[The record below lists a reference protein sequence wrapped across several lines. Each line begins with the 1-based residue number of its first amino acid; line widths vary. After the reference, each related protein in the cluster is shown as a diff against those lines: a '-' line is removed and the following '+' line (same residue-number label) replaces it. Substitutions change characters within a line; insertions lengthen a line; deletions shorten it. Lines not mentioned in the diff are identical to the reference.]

1 MKFGVREVMVV
12 AALTFGIVAAGCSSS
27 FRPNLAMDPHLRAM
41 NAGGSDTR
49 VCFSK
54 YEFEFYYPDGVPVR
68 EEVVPQK
75 VIVEPVEEPPVAGG
89 SAPADA
95 QTCPVTRSW
104 SPVLPAFFK

>member
-12 AALTFGIVAAGCSSS
+12 AALTFGIIAAGCGAP
-27 FRPNLAMDPHLRAM
+27 FRTNPAMEPHLRAM
-41 NAGGSDTR
+41 NAGGFDSR

-54 YEFEFYYPDGVPVR
+54 YEFEFYYPDGLSECQPVMPDR
-68 EEVVPQK
+68 VVLEA
-75 VIVEPVEEPPVAGG
+75 IDEPAITGG
-89 SAPADA
+89 SGPADA